1 MHGGGAVELNAQTWR
16 ARRDELAQRA
26 AFWIR
31 TGRANSWLLGQASLP
46 HFEPLL
52 LPLPSGEKLAPELV
66 GFIDSS
72 RHHHWCGR
80 LKEIDARRKQWENAG
95 RPDRLLLQPGEC
107 YGLDTWLRTRPA
119 GVEPPVAETQ
129 TFIERSLTRIG
140 ELEAAA
146 RRDQGRHSIVGS
158 RSEASRSVVA
168 REGGTDGVQP
178 SRADAQGGRPPLGR
192 DAPGNTEP
200 VAQPRPVEGMGAL
213 KSAEMDAARGQA
225 GPVGSRTSVE
235 NADLVNVTVFAPPRA
250 QPASSLMIQVMLH
263 MTDTLDQA
271 TARAVLVNDSAVFR
285 NSTTLEIAVPHGA
298 KAMVMLAQPML
309 QIAQPV
315 QSIVWRG
322 RLGVANFI
330 VKTPDGPVGDLFPAV
345 RVSLDG
351 ALVGE
356 LHFKLTV
363 DRAGARE
370 QNVLQ
375 PASPRRY
382 TRAFF
387 SYSSDDRVKV
397 LEVAQ
402 SYRVAGIEF
411 FQDVLNLDPGAR
423 WDRDLHREIEN
434 CDLFLLFWS
443 RAASKSEWVAREAKF
458 ALELR
463 QSAPEQR
470 PDLVPLILEGP
481 PITAPPAFLAHL
493 HFNDWLRFAI
503 AAHIVPSTT

>member
-1 MHGGGAVELNAQTWR
+1 MELNAETWR

-31 TGRANSWLLGQASLP
+31 AGRGDAWLLGSSALP
-46 HFEPLL
+46 LFEPLL
-52 LPLPSGEKLAPELV
+52 LALPSGEKLAPELADYV
-66 GFIDSS
+66 ENS
-72 RHHHWCGR
+72 RRHYWYGR
-80 LKEIDARRKQWENAG
+80 LKEIDARRTLWESA
-95 RPDRLLLQPGEC
+95 RRADRLLLHSDEC
-107 YGLDTWLRTRPA
+107 HGLQSWLQTPPA
-119 GVEPPVAETQ
+119 GVKPPAAETQ
-129 TFIERSLTRIG
+129 AFIERSFGRIAA
-140 ELEAAA
+140 LDAARSAEAAA
-146 RRDQGRHSIVGS
+146 RAAQV
-158 RSEASRSVVA
+158 SRSVVGRETGAAPVA
-168 REGGTDGVQP
+168 RESLPPFVPLD
-178 SRADAQGGRPPLGR
+178 DAR
-192 DAPGNTEP
+192 EP
-200 VAQPRPVEGMGAL
+200 VAPPRPVEGMGTL
-213 KSAEMDAARGQA
+213 KSAEMEAARLQA
-225 GPVGSRTSVE
+225 GQGGSRAPVGD
-235 NADLVNVTVFAPPRA
+235 ADLVDVTVFAPPRA

-271 TARAVLVNDSAVFR
+271 TARAALVDDTAVFR
-285 NSTTLEIAVPHGA
+285 NSATLEIAVPRGT
-298 KAMVMLAQPML
+298 KAMVMLAEPML
-309 QIAQPV
+309 QITQPV
-315 QSIVWRG
+315 QGIVWRG

-330 VKTPDGPVGDLFPAV
+330 VKTPDRPCGDLFPAV
-345 RVSLDG
+345 RVSIDG
-351 ALVGE
+351 AIVGE

-363 DRAGARE
+363 ERLGARE
-370 QNVLQ
+370 ANVIQ

-387 SYSSDDRVKV
+387 SYSSQDRVKV

-423 WDRDLHREIEN
+423 WDRDLYREIDN

-443 RAASKSEWVAREAKF
+443 RAASESEWVAREAKY

-463 QSAPEQR
+463 QNAAEQR

-503 AAHIVPSTT
+503 AAHIVPPAT